1 MTAIDMA
8 LSNIEVI
15 WRHLAENRTCRVIA
29 GEWLTVVVM
38 GQIWLHIASYS
49 KSMCR
54 VISKRKCWFWV
65 ILHTHNMPWMLS
77 WNWASSNHYTWWQR
91 IHCAPSWLLH
101 PYWTVFDK
109 SFLSDF
115 GSFLLKGIRVWH
127 NINVQLE
134 SVDWIASVGNR
145 SCKRSTQ
152 QLKRQRQ
159 TLLGSGLFIFFLTR
173 YSITVH
179 VFTLECI
186 AAPNIL
192 PAHVDTR
199 EYVRQVPHQWL
210 DEQKICIGVHLVL
223 WHYVFFWGWP
233 SELCPLIPS
242 TVLMISPFGFLCH
255 NEIIW
260 GHWRW
265 LQVLWMICLFQI
277 FWIFRTL
284 CTFTQT
290 LFVAGYTQKRLASA
304 IARLKAFL
312 VISWI

>member
-1 MTAIDMA
+1 
-8 LSNIEVI
+8 
-15 WRHLAENRTCRVIA
+15 
-29 GEWLTVVVM
+29 M
-38 GQIWLHIASYS
+38 GQIWLHTASYS
-49 KSMCR
+49 KSMYR

-77 WNWASSNHYTWWQR
+77 WNWASWNHYTWWPR
-91 IHCAPSWLLH
+91 VHCAPGWLLH
-101 PYWTVFDK
+101 PYWIVFDK

-115 GSFLLKGIRVWH
+115 GSFLLKGIGVWH

-145 SCKRSTQ
+145 SCKRSTL

-179 VFTLECI
+179 VSTLECI
-186 AAPNIL
+186 SVPNIL

-199 EYVRQVPHQWL
+199 EYVRQDPHQWL

-233 SELCPLIPS
+233 SELCPLSVMS
-242 TVLMISPFGFLCH
+242 TWPFPQGSLSDFSYH
-255 NEIIW
+255 
-260 GHWRW
+260 
-265 LQVLWMICLFQI
+265 I
-277 FWIFRTL
+277 FHL
-284 CTFTQT
+284 Y
-290 LFVAGYTQKRLASA
+290 FVMESSLHS
-304 IARLKAFL
+304 L
-312 VISWI
+312 

>member
-1 MTAIDMA
+1 MTAIDM
-8 LSNIEVI
+8 LCQTLKLFGDVLQRIGHVGS
-15 WRHLAENRTCRVIA
+15 

-49 KSMCR
+49 ESMYR

-77 WNWASSNHYTWWQR
+77 WNWASWNHYTWWPR
-91 IHCAPSWLLH
+91 VHCAPGWLLH

-179 VFTLECI
+179 VPTLECI

-192 PAHVDTR
+192 PAHVDTQ

-223 WHYVFFWGWP
+223 WHYVFFWGWQ
-233 SELCPLIPS
+233 LCPLSVMS
-242 TVLMISPFGFLCH
+242 TWPFPQCSLSDFPYHICH
-255 NEIIW
+255 
-260 GHWRW
+260 
-265 LQVLWMICLFQI
+265 LY
-277 FWIFRTL
+277 
-284 CTFTQT
+284 
-290 LFVAGYTQKRLASA
+290 FVMGM
-304 IARLKAFL
+304 
-312 VISWI
+312 